1 MSYTSLMIFDP
12 NTAQLLGNY
21 GEFFGAIAVL
31 ITLVYLSLQVRQNNI
46 ANKVASNQA
55 INKKTSD
62 YLKVLYQN
70 DSALDVWTRGR
81 ESFHQLEKRDKL
93 RFELMMYD
101 GFGNFHEHWH
111 QAQAG
116 VTDEIQFVRV
126 RTLIEL
132 YFSQPGIV
140 QAWRHISKHY
150 GFDEKFN
157 LFIEEQIV
165 KGGTGE

>member
-1 MSYTSLMIFDP
+1 MSYTTRMMFNLE
-12 NTAQLLGNY
+12 TAQLLGSY

-31 ITLVYLSLQVRQNNI
+31 ITLIYLSLQVRQNNI
-46 ANKVASNQA
+46 ANKVSSNQA

-62 YLKVLYQN
+62 YLKMLYQN
-70 DSALDVWTRGR
+70 EAALDIWVRGR
-81 ESFHQLEKRDKL
+81 ESFHGLEQRDKL
-93 RFELMMYD
+93 KFELMMYD

-116 VTDEIQFVRV
+116 VTDETQFVRV
-126 RTLIEL
+126 KTLIEL

-150 GFDEKFN
+150 GFDEQFN
-157 LFIEEQIV
+157 FFIEEQIR